1 MEQVG
6 NVLEANGFS
15 RSGTDM
21 EYRKTIREYDL
32 AVCFKN
38 ATPTSTS
45 VEMVVT
51 EIIMN
56 SL

>member
-32 AVCFKN
+32 VVCFKN